1 MLVVPSAGGV
11 GSESKSYIY
20 TRWDTIYSCVKHSL
34 SAFEVPVPGIR
45 KHHCEQNRHRLCP
58 CGDHNF
64 NGGGRCHACANIIA
78 HCDKLLRGRYLV
90 LGEANLS
97 GVGNSRG
104 SRLLG

>member
-1 MLVVPSAGGV
+1 MLVVPSAGVV
-11 GSESKSYIY
+11 GSESKSYISK
-20 TRWDTIYSCVKHSL
+20 RWDTIYSCVKHLL

-64 NGGGRCHACANIIA
+64 NEGGRCHTRANIIA
-78 HCDKLLRGRYLV
+78 HCDKFLRERYLV
-90 LGEANLS
+90 LGETNLS
-97 GVGNSRG
+97 RVGNSWR